1 MEAKK
6 VTLVIGGL
14 AVLGAIGY
22 FMWKYQPTPPEG
34 KVSITSLKIV

>member
-1 MEAKK
+1 MEAKD
-6 VTLVIGGL
+6 VALVIGCL

-22 FMWKYQPTPPEG
+22 FMWKYPPPPPEG